1 MKCVSKRK
9 VRILITS
16 VVREGVDF
24 PISPVIAINA
34 SGRKS
39 FVNVV
44 QFLGRIVRKND
55 AFGKF
60 RCYIDFIDDCHPKL
74 LEHSNERI
82 QACLDIGAEVVI
94 VDNIN
99 ALLREIIAHYKKTSE
114 ND

>member
-1 MKCVSKRK
+1 MKVINRQ
-9 VRILITS
+9 RILITS

-55 AFGKF
+55 SFGKF
-60 RCYIDFIDDCHPKL
+60 RCYIDFVDTAHPKL
-74 LEHSNERI
+74 KEHSEERI
-82 QACLDIGAEVVI
+82 QACLDIGAEVII
-94 VDNIN
+94 VDTLDELLYQIIN
-99 ALLREIIAHYKKTSE
+99 HYKQMQKVK
-114 ND
+114 